1 MSPALPARQTM
12 SIGEVLAQLRAD
24 FPDVTIS
31 KIRFLESEG
40 LVEPDRAP
48 SGYRRFSHDDL
59 ARLRYVLTVQRDH
72 YLPLRVIKEQLEQL
86 DKGIE
91 LGSAAA
97 DDGRGRSSRSSVPHI
112 VSAVVSDPREV
123 RLNRSSL
130 VEAAGIT
137 DDLLAELESYGVLGT
152 RGGVFDADALV
163 IARTAG
169 ELAEYG
175 IEPRHLRTI
184 LSAAEREAGLV
195 QQVVAPMLRQRSAE
209 ARGRANEA
217 AREVGRLTARLHA
230 TLVEARIRQIGNR

>member
-1 MSPALPARQTM
+1 MSALPARRTM
-12 SIGEVLAQLRAD
+12 SIGEVLAQLRPD

-40 LVEPDRAP
+40 LVEPERAP

-86 DKGIE
+86 DKGAE
-91 LGSAAA
+91 LGSES
-97 DDGRGRSSRSSVPHI
+97 GETRNTGSRTPVPH
-112 VSAVVSDPREV
+112 VVAAVAADPREV

-137 DDLLAELESYGVLGT
+137 AELLAELESYGLVVA
-152 RGGVFDADALV
+152 RGGVFDADGLL

-184 LSAAEREAGLV
+184 LSAADREAGLV
-195 QQVVAPMLRQRSAE
+195 ELVVAPMLRQRSAE
-209 ARGRANEA
+209 ARGRANEV

-230 TLVEARIRQIGNR
+230 TLVESRIRQLGGR

>member
-1 MSPALPARQTM
+1 M

-40 LVEPDRAP
+40 LVEPERAP

-72 YLPLRVIKEQLEQL
+72 YLPLRVIKEQLDQL
-86 DKGIE
+86 DRGIE
-91 LGSAAA
+91 LDSEA
-97 DDGRGRSSRSSVPHI
+97 DDPRSRSGRPSVPH
-112 VSAVVSDPREV
+112 VVAAVAADPHDV
-123 RLNRSSL
+123 RLNRTSL
-130 VEAAGIT
+130 IEAAGIT
-137 DDLLAELESYGVLGT
+137 VDLLAELESYGLVGA
-152 RGGVFDADALV
+152 RGGVFDAAALL

-195 QQVVAPMLRQRSAE
+195 EQVVAPTLRQRSAE
-209 ARGRANEA
+209 ARGRANEV
-217 AREVGRLTARLHA
+217 AREVGRLTGRLHA
-230 TLVEARIRQIGNR
+230 TLVEARVRQLGGR